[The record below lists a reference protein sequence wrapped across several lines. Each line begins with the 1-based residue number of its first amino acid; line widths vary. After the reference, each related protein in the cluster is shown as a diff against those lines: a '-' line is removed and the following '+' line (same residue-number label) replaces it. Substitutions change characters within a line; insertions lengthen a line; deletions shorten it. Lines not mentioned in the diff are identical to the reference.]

1 MGRRKTIDD
10 YLKDSPEIPTNT
22 CPYIDFIQDILR
34 EVADETDST
43 LIEEKLKLADS
54 MLEYIRSSND
64 SLRKSSHYW
73 YTKFK
78 TKI

>member
-64 SLRKSSHYW
+64 SLRKSSHY
-73 YTKFK
+73 
-78 TKI
+78 